1 MPLHRVMRRCLAL
14 LLLGMTA
21 CGGAM
26 LPPPIRPG
34 NDEAFVSVPA
44 PDLPGLGSDPAEPYV
59 ILPGDV
65 LHLRT
70 VSVEPLDAPDIVV
83 DSAGFAH
90 LPLGG
95 EVQLGGLSLGEAE
108 RRCEQLVR
116 RFDRFAH
123 ATLAV
128 SDAGGHRISVVGAV
142 AKPGVYALRP
152 DVRIADALALAGGP
166 STFDAEG
173 EQLDA
178 ADLESA
184 RVVREGVVLPIAL
197 PRALQGDPRHNVRV
211 RAKDLIYIP
220 ASRGRRITV
229 LGSVNT
235 PRSVPFRA
243 GMRLTEAL
251 AKSGG
256 INQDADQGDVRIVR
270 GSLARPRIYT
280 TSLRDLVGGRGTD
293 VELAAGD
300 VVFVTEHWLATT
312 SNVMSRLTP
321 FLAATALGV
330 ALRK

>member
-1 MPLHRVMRRCLAL
+1 
-14 LLLGMTA
+14 
-21 CGGAM
+21 M

-34 NDEAFVSVPA
+34 DDESFVSVPA

-152 DVRIADALALAGGP
+152 DVRVADALALAGGP
-166 STFDAEG
+166 STFDAEKVEG
-173 EQLDA
+173 FGSDTPLGRPGQPIEVA
-178 ADLESA
+178 AAFVFL
-184 RVVREGVVLPIAL
+184 
-197 PRALQGDPRHNVRV
+197 
-211 RAKDLIYIP
+211 
-220 ASRGRRITV
+220 ASDDDSYVSGTV
-229 LGSVNT
+229 LGVT
-235 PRSVPFRA
+235 
-243 GMRLTEAL
+243 
-251 AKSGG
+251 
-256 INQDADQGDVRIVR
+256 
-270 GSLARPRIYT
+270 
-280 TSLRDLVGGRGTD
+280 GGR
-293 VELAAGD
+293 A
-300 VVFVTEHWLATT
+300 VF
-312 SNVMSRLTP
+312 
-321 FLAATALGV
+321 
-330 ALRK
+330 